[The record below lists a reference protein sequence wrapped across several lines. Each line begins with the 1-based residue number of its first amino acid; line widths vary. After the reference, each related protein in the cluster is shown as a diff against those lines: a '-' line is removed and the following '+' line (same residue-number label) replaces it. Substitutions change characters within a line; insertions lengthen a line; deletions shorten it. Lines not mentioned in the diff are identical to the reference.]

1 MFVRNELS
9 GQVGD
14 VNQRLDTR
22 LQQRDVDSINRISKL
37 AGKLFYLYCFEHN
50 ILVNPHCRESLLV
63 AVAQRKV
70 PSVGKRQCCESLF
83 FLIAFSC

>member
-37 AGKLFYLYCFEHN
+37 AG
-50 ILVNPHCRESLLV
+50 NPFI
-63 AVAQRKV
+63 
-70 PSVGKRQCCESLF
+70 SLF
-83 FLIAFSC
+83 FLASSVFF

>member
-1 MFVRNELS
+1 MFVRNEQSGQGGDVNQRLDTRLFIPCIMFVRNELS

-37 AGKLFYLYCFEHN
+37 AGKLFLF
-50 ILVNPHCRESLLV
+50 IF
-63 AVAQRKV
+63 
-70 PSVGKRQCCESLF
+70 CCT
-83 FLIAFSC
+83 

>member
-1 MFVRNELS
+1 MGDVNQRAGHQAPAEGCKPCLMFVRNELS

-37 AGKLFYLYCFEHN
+37 AG
-50 ILVNPHCRESLLV
+50 NP
-63 AVAQRKV
+63 
-70 PSVGKRQCCESLF
+70 F
-83 FLIAFSC
+83 I

>member
-22 LQQRDVDSINRISKL
+22 LQQRDVN
-37 AGKLFYLYCFEHN
+37 
-50 ILVNPHCRESLLV
+50 
-63 AVAQRKV
+63 
-70 PSVGKRQCCESLF
+70 
-83 FLIAFSC
+83 LI